1 MMGRRVLVTGSSRGI
16 GEAVARA
23 FADLGDRVAVHYT
36 SDEDAAS
43 AVHSSLDG
51 SGHLLVRADLRKREE
66 LRLLVEE
73 VTSHWGGIDI
83 LVNNAGVVHRVE
95 FDCEDFDD
103 WEASWDDTFDVN
115 VLGTAMLTW
124 HVMRVMGSGG
134 RIINLSSRA
143 AFRGMPDSISYAA
156 SKAALAAMTQSLAQA
171 VAPRGIAVTA
181 LAPGYVETD
190 MGRLVLDGPRG
201 EAIREESPF
210 RRVAST
216 DEIAEAIVYLAG
228 EKSEWASG
236 AILDLNGASHL
247 RL

>member
-1 MMGRRVLVTGSSRGI
+1 
-16 GEAVARA
+16 
-23 FADLGDRVAVHYT
+23 
-36 SDEDAAS
+36 
-43 AVHSSLDG
+43 
-51 SGHLLVRADLRKREE
+51 
-66 LRLLVEE
+66 
-73 VTSHWGGIDI
+73 
-83 LVNNAGVVHRVE
+83 
-95 FDCEDFDD
+95 
-103 WEASWDDTFDVN
+103 
-115 VLGTAMLTW
+115 
-124 HVMRVMGSGG
+124 
-134 RIINLSSRA
+134 
-143 AFRGMPDSISYAA
+143 MPDSISYAA